1 MKVIVSM
8 NAITRKN
15 GGVFNA
21 VSSLL
26 TNKALKSVDIEV
38 VSYYDEYVEE
48 DLAQWKNLKLRLF
61 KAYPF
66 LYSRYI
72 KSAVLSSDAD
82 ILHTEGLWRYPHLL
96 MEQWKNKLK
105 RPIICSPH
113 GMLDPYIIKEQG
125 KLKRIISNMF
135 FQKSLDAVTCYHAL
149 CQKELE
155 DIRLYGIRQ
164 PVAIIPNG
172 IDLPSEDVHF
182 EKQDSFRH
190 LLYLGRIHKK
200 KGIDLLIKAIG
211 EIKQEYPEL
220 LNNWIVDIVGWDHE
234 NTRISLEALVKQYGI
249 CNTVKFHGGLYGK
262 DKARMYAICDA
273 YILPSH
279 GEGLPM
285 TVLEAWSWK
294 KPVIITPQC
303 NLPEGYEK
311 KAAIKIDDNDIS
323 VKTGLLRLI
332 NMDKEELCEMGLN
345 GYKLVKEQFTWDIS
359 ARKMLELYKYITLK
373 GEKPPFVYY
382 AK

>member
-1 MKVIVSM
+1 MKIIVTM

-26 TNKALKSVDIEV
+26 TNKALKSVDMEV
-38 VSYYDEYVEE
+38 VSYYDEYVKE

-61 KAYPF
+61 KASPF

-82 ILHTEGLWRYPHLL
+82 ILHAEGLWRYPHLL

-182 EKQDSFRH
+182 EKQDNFRH

-220 LNNWIVDIVGWDHE
+220 LNNWIIDIVGWDHE
-234 NTRISLEALVKQYGI
+234 NTRISLETLVKQYDI
-249 CNTVKFHGGLYGK
+249 CNTVKFHGGLYDK
-262 DKARMYAICDA
+262 DKARMYATCDA

-311 KAAIKIDDNDIS
+311 KAAIKIDDNDMS
-323 VKTGLLRLI
+323 VKKGLLRLI
-332 NMDKEELCEMGLN
+332 NMDKEELREMGLN
-345 GYKLVKEQFTWDIS
+345 GYKLVKEQFTWDIA
-359 ARKMLELYKYITLK
+359 ARKMLELYKYIREK
-373 GEKPPFVYY
+373 GEKPSFVYY